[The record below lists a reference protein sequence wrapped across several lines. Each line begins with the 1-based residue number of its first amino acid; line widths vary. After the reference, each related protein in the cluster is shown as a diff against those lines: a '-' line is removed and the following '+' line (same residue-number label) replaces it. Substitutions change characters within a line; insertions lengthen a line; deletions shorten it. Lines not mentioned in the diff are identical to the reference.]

1 MPAELLS
8 RFLLVCSCT
17 LILGDSS
24 LRIGDLTFVV
34 VVYRHGDRSPLDT
47 YPTDPYKDTV
57 WDNGLQQLTQVG
69 IRQQYELG
77 KYLRMRYEQFL
88 SPTYK
93 KEEIYVRSTDYDRT
107 LMSAQAN
114 LAGLYPPNGTQQWHP
129 DIPWQPIPV
138 HTVPVSQDR
147 LLKFPSKDCP
157 RFYELMKE
165 TIQLLEY
172 RNRMK
177 AWKDF
182 IARIANVTGYS
193 VGPADHRWM
202 GNVYDTLFC
211 QKSHNFS
218 LPTWATP
225 DVLETLED
233 IIAFDIKAHM
243 ALHKPTEKAR
253 LTGGILVDAVL
264 RNFTEAVKKSSLLK
278 MVMYS
283 AHDSTIQALQGAL
296 GIYSGIHPPYASC
309 HIFEFYK
316 ESDGS
321 SVGMFYR
328 NETREEP
335 YELALPGCTS
345 PCPLE
350 LFSQLLAPI
359 LPQDW
364 WKECQIQDR
373 QQKSGT
379 TERIAE
385 TVYIREGL
393 PLPEPFYQR
402 WNHFSVVHRSGNS
415 FHHPC
420 CWSFLDLEI
429 SPRTIPAII
438 SLI

>member
-1 MPAELLS
+1 MPAERLS

-34 VVYRHGDRSPLDT
+34 VVYRHGDRSPIDT

-57 WDNGLQQLTQVG
+57 WDNGLQQLTQAG

-88 SPTYK
+88 SPAYK

-147 LLKFPSKDCP
+147 LLNFPSKDCP

-165 TIQLLEY
+165 TIQLPEY

-182 IARIANVTGYS
+182 IARIANVTGYN
-193 VGPADHRWM
+193 VGPADPRWM
-202 GNVYDTLFC
+202 GKVYDTLFC
-211 QKSHNFS
+211 QKAHNFS

-225 DVLETLED
+225 DVLASLED
-233 IIAFDIKAHM
+233 ITAFDIKAHM

-283 AHDSTIQALQGAL
+283 AHDSTILALQGAL

-316 ESDGS
+316 ETDGY

-328 NETREEP
+328 NETSEEP
-335 YELALPGCTS
+335 YELALPGCSS

-350 LFSQLLAPI
+350 LFSQILAPI

-373 QQKSGT
+373 QQKSDGT
-379 TERIAE
+379 ILALSIVVGILSITLAA
-385 TVYIREGL
+385 GL
-393 PLPEPFYQR
+393 F
-402 WNHFSVVHRSGNS
+402 WIWRSHPGQS
-415 FHHPC
+415 QPIFH
-420 CWSFLDLEI
+420 
-429 SPRTIPAII
+429 
-438 SLI
+438 

>member
-1 MPAELLS
+1 MA
-8 RFLLVCSCT
+8 
-17 LILGDSS
+17 GA
-24 LRIGDLTFVV
+24 
-34 VVYRHGDRSPLDT
+34 VYRHGDRSPIDT

-77 KYLRMRYEQFL
+77 KYLRMRYDQFL
-88 SPTYK
+88 SPMYK

-138 HTVPVSQDR
+138 HTVPISQDR

-157 RFYELMKE
+157 RFNELMKE
-165 TIQLLEY
+165 TIQLPEY
-172 RNRMK
+172 QNRMNV
-177 AWKDF
+177 WKDF
-182 IARIANVTGYS
+182 IARIANITGYS
-193 VGPADHRWM
+193 VDQADPRRL
-202 GNVYDTLFC
+202 GTVYDTLFC

-218 LPTWATP
+218 LPAWATP
-225 DVLETLED
+225 DVLETLEA
-233 IIAFDIKAHM
+233 ITAFHVTAHM
-243 ALHKPTEKAR
+243 ALHKPKEKAR

-283 AHDSTIQALQGAL
+283 AHDSTILALQGAL

-321 SVGMFYR
+321 YSVGMFYR
-328 NETREEP
+328 NETHEP

-359 LPQDW
+359 LPLDW
-364 WKECQIQDR
+364 WKECRIQEQR
-373 QQKSGT
+373 QKSDGT
-379 TERIAE
+379 ILALSIVVGILSITLAA
-385 TVYIREGL
+385 GL
-393 PLPEPFYQR
+393 FWIWKSHPGQSHP
-402 WNHFSVVHRSGNS
+402 V
-415 FHHPC
+415 FH
-420 CWSFLDLEI
+420 
-429 SPRTIPAII
+429 
-438 SLI
+438 